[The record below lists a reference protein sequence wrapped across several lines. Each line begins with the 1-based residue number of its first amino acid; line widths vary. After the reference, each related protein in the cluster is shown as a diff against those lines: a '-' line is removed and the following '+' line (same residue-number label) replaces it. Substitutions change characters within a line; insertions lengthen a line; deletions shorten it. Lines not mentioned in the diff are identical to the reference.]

1 MINGFHWGDEMII
14 EDEPFK
20 HVTVDSGEKWIIMV
34 QDADSVMISR
44 KQAAQLI
51 EVLQGWVD
59 GGEVE

>member
-1 MINGFHWGDEMII
+1 MII

-34 QDADSVMISR
+34 QDADSVMISK

-51 EVLQGWVD
+51 EVLQKWVD